1 MQPQKNNWYRLI
13 SGSYNSIVYCA
24 ELPSGELALF
34 EGHKPALAVSDL
46 TPAEQ
51 LIPVTAVDT
60 DKYLADRTDF
70 AQLVEF
76 ARSMLNNGKLAELP
90 FEASM
95 VQNILNKRASA
106 YSDTHQSIA

>member
-1 MQPQKNNWYRLI
+1 MQAQKGALYRLI
-13 SGSYNSIVYCA
+13 MGSYISIVYCA
-24 ELPSGELALF
+24 ESPSGELALY
-34 EGHKPALAVSDL
+34 EGNKPALAVSDMTPDDQLVPL
-46 TPAEQ
+46 TA
-51 LIPVTAVDT
+51 IDT

-76 ARSMLNNGKLAELP
+76 ARSMLNTGKLDDLP

-106 YSDTHQSIA
+106 YSDTHQSIG